1 MYVCKYIYIL
11 TIDYG
16 TQPLSR
22 YSRGY
27 ETVLLPI
34 GPEVFKQSFWMKK
47 WGSPTAKRSVM
58 WSSSKKVGYFR
69 TGKLKRG
76 LGADRAKALVT
87 RYRNA
92 RGEKKFQGNKRMA
105 KSSILF

>member
-1 MYVCKYIYIL
+1 MYIYIYKESSPFPGKDL
-11 TIDYG
+11 DMKIYCFPST
-16 TQPLSR
+16 PK
-22 YSRGY
+22 
-27 ETVLLPI
+27 
-34 GPEVFKQSFWMKK
+34 VFKQSFWMKK
-47 WGSPTAKRSVM
+47 WGAMTAKRSVM

-76 LGADRAKALVT
+76 QGADRAKALVT

-105 KSSILF
+105 KSSILFWDMNG